1 MLFRTSV
8 LTALGGFDKDFFLY
22 FEDTDL
28 SLRAT
33 KMTDVAYVPEV
44 RMLHHGGNVSRK
56 GIKHILFFTSSMVK

>member
-1 MLFRTSV
+1 
-8 LTALGGFDKDFFLY
+8 LY

-56 GIKHILFFTSSMVK
+56 GIKHSLLYVINGEVFQ